1 MTDKEFADF
10 LFPDVKDISYYEEK
24 YPKRNLKEGAIVT
37 RCAPSPTGFVHMGS
51 LYQGFI
57 AKQMAKQTD
66 GVLFLRIEDTDQKRE
81 VENAIDGII
90 QGFHDYGIDFDEGYS
105 FGGSYGPYLQS
116 ERGEIYK
123 AYVKYLVEK
132 GLAYPCFCTPE
143 EIDENRKIQEAT
155 KERIGYYGRW
165 ATCRSLTKE
174 EAKARIEKG
183 DRYIMRMKSQG
194 DFNKK
199 HLYLDAIKGN
209 LEYPENDLDH
219 VILKSD
225 GLPTYHFAH
234 AVDDHLM
241 HTTHVIR
248 GDEWV
253 SSLPVHLELF
263 HLLDFE
269 TPQYAHIAPLTKK
282 DEETGNVRKLSK
294 RKDPELAVSYYHEQ
308 GIPAGAV
315 NLFLA
320 TVANSNFEEW
330 YLQNLNVT
338 IDDFVFAFEKMPV
351 GGTLFDLVKMESVS
365 KIYFSKLKATQVY
378 EETLEY
384 SKEFDL
390 EFAELLE
397 KYKDYT
403 IALLNIER
411 EVERPRKDIGKYPDV
426 KKEFWYMYDELFH
439 QKENLYSDITKSY
452 HKSDLKE
459 YMEHIYDPNDN
470 QEVWFDKIKEFAS
483 AHSYAVNRKDYK
495 TNPEQ
500 YKGQVSDFC
509 EMIRV
514 MATTKIVSPNLYDI
528 LKLLGKERLN
538 NRMALFMK

>member
-10 LFPDVKDISYYEEK
+10 LFPEVKEIAYYEEK
-24 YPKRNLKEGAIVT
+24 YGSRNLPDGAVVT

-57 AKQMAKQTD
+57 AKQMARQSG

-81 VENAIDGII
+81 VENGVEGIVKD
-90 QGFHDYGIDFDEGYS
+90 FKEYGITFDEGY
-105 FGGSYGPYLQS
+105 GMDGDYGPYIQS

-132 GLAYPCFCTPE
+132 GYAYPCFCTPE

-165 ATCRSLTKE
+165 STCRGLTKE
-174 EAKARIEKG
+174 EAVEKIKSG
-183 DRYIMRMKSQG
+183 KPFIMRMKSQG
-194 DFNKK
+194 DFRVK
-199 HLYLDAIKGN
+199 HIYHDLIKGD

-263 HLLDFE
+263 HLLGFE
-269 TPQYAHIAPLTKK
+269 PPKYAHIAPLTKK
-282 DEETGNVRKLSK
+282 DEETGNIRKLSK
-294 RKDPELAVSYYHEQ
+294 RKDPELAVSYYHEA
-308 GIPAGAV
+308 GIPVGAV

-320 TVANSNFEEW
+320 TIANSSFEEW
-330 YLQNLNVT
+330 YLQNQDKSYT
-338 IDDFVFAFEKMPV
+338 DFTFTFDKMPI
-351 GGTLFDLVKMESVS
+351 GGSLFDLEKLESVS
-365 KIYFSKLKATQVY
+365 KIYFSKLSAKQVY
-378 EETLEY
+378 EETLNYAKEY
-384 SKEFDL
+384 DAS
-390 EFAELLE
+390 FAEILE

-403 IALLNIER
+403 ISLLNIER
-411 EVERPRKDIGKYPDV
+411 EIERPRKDIGSYKDV
-426 KKEFWYMYDELFH
+426 KKEFWYMYDELFFT
-439 QKENLYSDITKSY
+439 KENPYSEVEKTYPKEDLQAY
-452 HKSDLKE
+452 FEEVYDASDSE
-459 YMEHIYDPNDN
+459 E
-470 QEVWFDKIKEFAS
+470 EWFSKIKTFAE
-483 AHSYAVNRKDYK
+483 AHGYAVNRKLYK
-495 TNPEQ
+495 ENPENF
-500 YKGQVSDFC
+500 KGQVGDFC

-514 MATTKIVSPNLYDI
+514 MATTKTISPNLYDI
-528 LKLLGKERLN
+528 LQLLGKERLQK
-538 NRMALFMK
+538 RLALFMK